1 MLVSKERLHALVT
14 CSPGSREREEGPGF
28 TRTIR
33 PRASGHLHLGKRL
46 CEAQES
52 RPRPPRAMWT
62 TFPRVDTW
70 NWTDLGPTIYAKV
83 NSRPGTALR

>member
-14 CSPGSREREEGPGF
+14 CSPGSGEREEGPGF

-46 CEAQES
+46 
-52 RPRPPRAMWT
+52 
-62 TFPRVDTW
+62 
-70 NWTDLGPTIYAKV
+70 
-83 NSRPGTALR
+83 